1 MMPFWTISAN
11 ASRKRAIWVALA
23 ALVALM
29 LVLGCF
35 YRRFLLSGL
44 DLVAEATGGRMSA
57 ALCLLLGLLALVWL
71 FVWLLF
77 PLFVYLGMRD
87 LRRRAV
93 ELDRTMK
100 LCAQHLARIAA
111 GTPVAEREDTPA
123 QQRGPENES
132 PKH

>member
-1 MMPFWTISAN
+1 
-11 ASRKRAIWVALA
+11 
-23 ALVALM
+23 
-29 LVLGCF
+29 
-35 YRRFLLSGL
+35 
-44 DLVAEATGGRMSA
+44 MSA